1 MTELQRKAPKTGI
14 ERLCRLFGKSRQA
27 WYDQRKRAAVREL
40 ETELVLE
47 LIREVRRSHPRMG
60 ARKLHEKLGRDLAA
74 MGIKLGRDALIE
86 LMHVH
91 GLLVGRR
98 RKATVTTHSRH
109 RFRCFGNLVED
120 LAIERPEQVWVSD
133 ITYIR
138 LVEGFC
144 YLSLITD
151 AYSRK
156 VVGYH
161 LNPRLDAEGNLKA
174 LEMAL
179 NGRRSAEALIHH
191 SDRGIQYCCHAYTGR
206 LAEAGVAISMT
217 YSGNGQNAIAERMNG
232 ILKDEYLLDATF
244 ESSRA
249 AEKQVAQAI
258 RLYNSERPHLS
269 LGMKTPDQAHQGR
282 GELKRLWRGRPR
294 LAA

>member
-1 MTELQRKAPKTGI
+1 MTELKRKSPKAGI
-14 ERLCRLFGKSRQA
+14 GRLCRLFGKTRQA
-27 WYDQRKRAAVREL
+27 WYDGCKEAVVRQL
-40 ETELVLE
+40 ETEMVIE
-47 LIREVRRSHPRMG
+47 LIGEVRRRHPRIG
-60 ARKLHEKLGRDLAA
+60 GRKLHDMLGRDLQA
-74 MGIKLGRDALIE
+74 MGIKLGRDGFFEVMRSA
-86 LMHVH
+86 

-109 RFRCFGNLVED
+109 RFRIFDNLIAE

-138 LVEGFC
+138 LVDGFC

-161 LNPRLDAEGNLKA
+161 LHPRLDAEGNLKA

-179 NGRRSAEALIHH
+179 TGRCYSEPLIHH

-206 LAEAGVAISMT
+206 LGAAGVAISMA

-244 ESSRA
+244 ESFQA
-249 AEKQVAQAI
+249 ARKQVAQAVG
-258 RLYNSERPHLS
+258 LYNTERPHLS
-269 LGMKTPDQAHQGR
+269 LAMKTPEQAHAGT
-282 GELKRLWRGRPR
+282 GELQRLWRGRPR
-294 LAA
+294 LPA